1 MCLADVGNNQVWAG
15 SHYIY
20 IIDGQTLRCN
30 RAPLTDHADAVVN
43 VNKSI
48 VPELFE
54 FYQSFTWIL
63 CHVQICITM
72 VSLWSYFSYLQPSTT
87 TILLSELPC

>member
-1 MCLADVGNNQVWAG
+1 MLLFQLLEFA
-15 SHYIY
+15 I
-20 IIDGQTLRCN
+20 
-30 RAPLTDHADAVVN
+30 N

-63 CHVQICITM
+63 RHVQICITM

-87 TILLSELPC
+87 TILLSELPWSVNGVISLAFYHLLLQY